1 MINMD
6 TVKDVLKNITEN
18 LSFEKF
24 VWAIVI
30 LVLLIVMSKV
40 LSLIVA
46 KAVMKTKITEGLKR
60 FIVNI
65 FRYVLYFISILIVC
79 DYIGL
84 PVTSLLAVFSLLG
97 LAISLSVQGLLSNL
111 LSGVTVLMLRPFDIG
126 DFIETE
132 VAGTVKN
139 IGLFYTEILTPDNK
153 KVFIPND
160 KLMANKLIN
169 YNAEGTRRL
178 ELEFNAGYEF
188 DPEAVKSALKDAV
201 ESVDKI
207 LNEPEPMIGI
217 KNYGD
222 SAVIYGVWAWVNA
235 TEYFDAKFKLMEA
248 VNREYKKN
256 EIKMAYNVL
265 QVEMRNQGGNGNG

>member
-6 TVKDVLKNITEN
+6 TVKDIFKNITGT
-18 LSFEKF
+18 LSFEKM
-24 VWAIVI
+24 VGAIVI
-30 LVLLIVMSKV
+30 LVLLIVISKV
-40 LSLIVA
+40 LSIIVA
-46 KAVMKTKITEGLKR
+46 KTIVKTKITEGLKR
-60 FIVNI
+60 FIINI
-65 FRYVLYFISILIVC
+65 FRYVLYFLSILIAC

-84 PVTSLLAVFSLLG
+84 PITSLLAVFSLLG

-111 LSGVTVLMLRPFDIG
+111 MSGVTVLMLHPFDIG

-160 KLMANKLIN
+160 KLMANKLVN

-188 DPEAVKSALKDAV
+188 DPDKVKAVLRDAV

-207 LNEPEPMIGI
+207 LNEPQPMIGI
-217 KNYGD
+217 KSYGE
-222 SAVIYGVWAWVNA
+222 SAVIYVVWAWVNSA
-235 TEYFDAKFKLMEA
+235 DYFEAKFQLMDA
-248 VNREYKKN
+248 VNREYRKN

-265 QVEMRNQGGNGNG
+265 QVEMRN